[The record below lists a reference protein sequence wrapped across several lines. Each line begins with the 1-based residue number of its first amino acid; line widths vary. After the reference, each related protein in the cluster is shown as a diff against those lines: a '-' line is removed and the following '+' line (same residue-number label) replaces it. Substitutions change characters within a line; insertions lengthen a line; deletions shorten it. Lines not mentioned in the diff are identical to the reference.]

1 MNYNNVELKIYLL
14 GDNMVKYCKSCG
26 SPLEDGSVFCDECGT
41 KVDGSSS
48 AGNALFASYN
58 IDMMDSEEVIR
69 HSQIHEGCLIV
80 PGIVIGFGIFIG
92 LISFFRMMFGYVYM
106 APALAFFSFF
116 NVITI
121 IGIVWLV
128 VRYIA
133 YSSNDLI
140 LTNKRVFGKCGLIS
154 TTQMQSPLNRIDSV
168 SFTNGIIGKIIG
180 YGTVRIATAST
191 TFKFRFIREGETL
204 YNDIFS
210 QLEASEVEAR
220 NMDAKAI
227 VDAMA
232 EKLD

>member
-1 MNYNNVELKIYLL
+1 
-14 GDNMVKYCKSCG
+14 MVKYCKSCG
-26 SPLEDGSVFCDECGT
+26 SELDDCSVFCDECGT
-41 KVDGSSS
+41 RADGSSS

-58 IDMMDSEEVIR
+58 IDMMDGEAIIR

-80 PGIVIGFGIFIG
+80 PGIVIGVGLIIG
-92 LISFFRMMFGYVYM
+92 LVIVLRALFEWFYVDFVM
-106 APALAFFSFF
+106 AFFCFF
-116 NVITI
+116 NIITI

-140 LTNKRVFGKCGLIS
+140 LTNKRVFGKCGLIF

-168 SFTNGIIGKIIG
+168 SFTNGLIGKIIG

-204 YNDIFS
+204 YNDIFN
-210 QLEASEVEAR
+210 QLEASEDESR

-232 EKLD
+232 EKLG